1 MNSVLLVEGYH
12 EKLFIEDFIQNHGE
26 LSFKYDKEVKKIDA
40 SNIKTI
46 YTAYYKIDVY
56 FVVDKDVAYV
66 NKEIE
71 HVKRLNRKHSNKFV
85 PIVQDPEFNSFCA
98 SFFSDFHIQT
108 DWTSEKVK
116 AEAVKVLTKGERK
129 NVNLKEWTYTEIIK
143 HGGTIHNAKRYEKRF
158 EMFKHLR
165 LHSND

>member
-26 LSFKYDKEVKKIDA
+26 LSFKYDMEVKKIDA

-85 PIVQDPEFNSFCA
+85 SIVQDPEFNSFCA